1 MSKVFT
7 EEQVNNAIACEIK
20 YYEELWKKGA
30 YSRSLDLKN
39 TASHAVA
46 CLLMLKEHM
55 GLMTKEE
62 VAETIDDFNR
72 FKETVIYELITE
84 VANEN

>member
-7 EEQVNNAIACEIK
+7 EEQVNNDISCEIK
-20 YYEELWKKGA
+20 YYKELWKKGA
-30 YSRSLDLKN
+30 FSRSLDLKN

-46 CLLMLKEHM
+46 CLLMLEQHM

-62 VAETIDDFNR
+62 VSEAIEDFTR
-72 FKETVIYELITE
+72 FKEAVIYELITE
-84 VANEN
+84 VANGN